1 METKLNNEIVK
12 LKVIIHIL
20 NFWIFINCNIKEIIG
35 EIKKVISKENE
46 ILPPIQP
53 QPPLPPPLPI
63 LNGSSGPLPLTEFH
77 STLKRPI
84 IRKKFQ
90 TNQEMKKYFSF

>member
-1 METKLNNEIVK
+1 MDLYN
-12 LKVIIHIL
+12 LYY
-20 NFWIFINCNIKEIIG
+20 IKDLIG

-53 QPPLPPPLPI
+53 YFIESQPPLPPPLPI